1 MTEQDDEIDLLA
13 LVGVLREY
21 KWLLALTTATCGL
34 IAVVLALTA
43 DPVYRAVAVVT
54 EVETTNSA
62 GAASLLSSQ
71 LGGLANLT
79 GITAQLRGSSRQAM
93 AILESRH
100 LAEQFI
106 ERHGLIARF
115 SSDSEVPV
123 TLWKAVERFRLSVI
137 TIEPDANLGR
147 TTVVIDWTDPVVA
160 AEWANAFIALANEL
174 IRTRAI
180 DEAKRNIAYLEEQI
194 AQTNVVD
201 VQRVMYNL
209 IQNETQTL
217 MLAHARPE
225 YAFRLVDP
233 AVPPETRISP
243 RRTFMVLLGLT
254 VGMLGGIVVAFVHYQ
269 LRRRGVSARNVAA
282 P

>member
-1 MTEQDDEIDLLA
+1 MAEQDDEIDLLA
-13 LVGVLREY
+13 VVGVLREY
-21 KWLLALTTATCGL
+21 KWLLALTTALCGL

-54 EVETTNSA
+54 EVENTNSA

-115 SSDSEVPV
+115 STDPEAPV

-137 TIEPDANLGR
+137 AIEPDANLGR

-160 AEWANAFIALANEL
+160 AEWANAFIGLANEL

-194 AQTNVVD
+194 AETNVVD

-254 VGMLGGIVVAFVHYQ
+254 VGMLVGIVVAFVHNQ
-269 LRRRGVSARNVAA
+269 LRRRGAPARNVAA